1 MGQTEYYICKRC
13 ACKIAVKPLLK
24 MQDITFKAA
33 TYFGI
38 SLFNILGHC
47 REERFVKPRFFAIY
61 FMLENN
67 YCVTEIGRF
76 FNGRNHASIV
86 HVRKKMKNTLAIYDK
101 DKADYEAFKITF
113 L

>member
-1 MGQTEYYICKRC
+1 MGQTGNYICKRC
-13 ACKIAVKPLLK
+13 ACEIAVKPRPK

-47 REERFVKPRFFAIY
+47 RERRFVKPRFFAIY
-61 FMLENN
+61 FMLENY
-67 YCVTEIGRF
+67 YCVTEIGPF

-86 HVRKKMKNTLAIYDK
+86 HVRKAMQNTLATSDE
-101 DKADYEAFKITF
+101 DKADYEAFKTTF